1 MQYLYIFKKLRV
13 GGNNIFDYLKQK
25 RYFKNQQKVYF
36 KMESPLRVLQDDT
49 LKIVSSTWHHVYVW
63 SPLDKIL
70 SSYIYVVLAGMALEV
85 F

>member
-36 KMESPLRVLQDDT
+36 KMELP
-49 LKIVSSTWHHVYVW
+49 KICYS
-63 SPLDKIL
+63 
-70 SSYIYVVLAGMALEV
+70 